1 MKVGFRESFSKDLA
15 GIKDKSLL
23 ERVRVAIEAVEK
35 AGSLSQINGLKKLKG
50 GGNYYRL
57 RIGDF
62 RVGMVVEG
70 NKIVFVRFIN
80 RKDAYRYFP

>member
-1 MKVGFRESFSKDLA
+1 VKVGFRESFSKDLA